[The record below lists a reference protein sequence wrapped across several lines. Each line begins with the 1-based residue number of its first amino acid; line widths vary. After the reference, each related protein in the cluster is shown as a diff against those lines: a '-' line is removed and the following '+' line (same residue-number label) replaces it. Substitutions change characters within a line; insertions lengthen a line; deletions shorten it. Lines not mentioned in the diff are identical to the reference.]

1 MLKDVGNDPLTRI
14 GARSKTMNT
23 YAHHANRTVVTTENS
38 QNRTLRGPLL
48 LATCVAALGGFLF
61 GYDTAVV
68 NGANQFLKAHF
79 VLDPMQEGLAAA
91 SAILGCIPGAMFA
104 GTLSDRYG
112 RKKTL
117 FLCAFLFA
125 VSGIFSALPETFTQ
139 FFIARFISGLGIGA
153 SSMVCPIYIAE
164 LAPEKW
170 RGRLGT
176 LFQLGIVTGIFL
188 TLFINLRIQGA
199 GDAAWNTE
207 TGWRWMLAAEV
218 VPAALL
224 MLFLVKAPES
234 PRWLIQV
241 GRINEAK
248 PILSQVVGRT
258 EADREIAEVR
268 KVLATAGNNGRFFDV
283 FSRAYRRPL
292 LLAVMLMIFSQ
303 LSGINAVIYYSTK
316 IFAASG
322 ADQTSAFSG
331 SAWVGLVNLLFTL
344 VAIAFVDKAGR
355 RPLLLI
361 GTLVQGIALGWMGW
375 MLYSGESGSGLLL
388 GVIAFIGAFAMAMGP
403 ISWLFCSEIFPAQ
416 VRGRAMSI
424 ATFSN
429 WVSCFLVAQT
439 FPMLNDSP
447 GVGPGPTFWI
457 YAAFS
462 LLSFLFVWKMLPET
476 KGQTLEAIEASW
488 KN

>member
-1 MLKDVGNDPLTRI
+1 
-14 GARSKTMNT
+14 
-23 YAHHANRTVVTTENS
+23 
-38 QNRTLRGPLL
+38 
-48 LATCVAALGGFLF
+48 
-61 GYDTAVV
+61 
-68 NGANQFLKAHF
+68 
-79 VLDPMQEGLAAA
+79 
-91 SAILGCIPGAMFA
+91 
-104 GTLSDRYG
+104 
-112 RKKTL
+112 
-117 FLCAFLFA
+117 
-125 VSGIFSALPETFTQ
+125 
-139 FFIARFISGLGIGA
+139 
-153 SSMVCPIYIAE
+153 
-164 LAPEKW
+164 
-170 RGRLGT
+170 
-176 LFQLGIVTGIFL
+176 
-188 TLFINLRIQGA
+188 
-199 GDAAWNTE
+199 
-207 TGWRWMLAAEV
+207 
-218 VPAALL
+218 
-224 MLFLVKAPES
+224 
-234 PRWLIQV
+234 
-241 GRINEAK
+241 
-248 PILSQVVGRT
+248 
-258 EADREIAEVR
+258 
-268 KVLATAGNNGRFFDV
+268 
-283 FSRAYRRPL
+283 
-292 LLAVMLMIFSQ
+292 MIFSQ